1 MVESGF
7 DSHGWFTT
15 RDLWTFTG
23 GQWFKASNYPKLH
36 RSSWELR
43 EMTESLDSLRTVE
56 SLPFSFPKDE
66 SLPGNSTWNLQRNY
80 VFMNMVHKNQPDVLF
95 SEETS
100 F

>member
-1 MVESGF
+1 
-7 DSHGWFTT
+7 
-15 RDLWTFTG
+15 
-23 GQWFKASNYPKLH
+23 
-36 RSSWELR
+36 
-43 EMTESLDSLRTVE
+43 MTESLDSLRTVE